1 MEQPT
6 TRAEIVAVDDE
17 PELRGLVAEYLGRHG
32 YSVRTAEGGAA
43 LRALLAKKP
52 ADLILLDVA
61 MPDEDGFSIARQLR
75 AHSKAAI
82 IFVSAAHE
90 VTDRVVGLEVGADD
104 YLTKPFD
111 LRELVARVRSV
122 LRRTRGAAAMQP
134 ASRMP
139 FGRCVL
145 DLDAHKLYDGEE
157 REIRI
162 TRMEFDLLAAFAR
175 RPNRVLSRDQL
186 LALAH
191 QRETEPFD
199 RSIDIRISRLRRKIE
214 ADVAHP
220 EVIKTVRGSGYVYVF
235 QVER

>member
-17 PELRGLVAEYLGRHG
+17 PEIRSLLADYLGQHG
-32 YSVRTAEGGAA
+32 YAVRTADGGAA

-61 MPDEDGFSIARQLR
+61 MPDEDGFTVARQLR
-75 AHSKAAI
+75 GHTNAAI

-111 LRELVARVRSV
+111 LRELMARVRSV
-122 LRRTRGAAAMQP
+122 LRRTRRAP
-134 ASRMP
+134 AGPQTTRMP
-139 FGRCVL
+139 FGRCLL
-145 DLDAHKLYDGEE
+145 DLDAHKLFDGEG

-162 TRMEFDLLAAFAR
+162 TRMEYDLLAAFAR
-175 RPNRVLSRDQL
+175 SPNRVLTRDQL

-191 QRETEPFD
+191 QRESEAFD
-199 RSIDIRISRLRRKIE
+199 RSIDIRISRLRRKVE
-214 ADVAHP
+214 KDAAHP
-220 EVIKTVRGSGYVYVF
+220 EVIKTVWGTGYVYVS
-235 QVER
+235 QVES

>member
-1 MEQPT
+1 MEHADK
-6 TRAEIVAVDDE
+6 RAEIVAVDDE
-17 PELRGLVAEYLGRHG
+17 PEIRGLVAEYLGRHG
-32 YSVRTAEGGAA
+32 YSVRTADGGAA

-61 MPDEDGFSIARQLR
+61 MPGEDGFSVARQLR
-75 AHSKAAI
+75 AQTQAAI
-82 IFVSAAHE
+82 IFVTAAHE

-122 LRRTRGAAAMQP
+122 LRRTRSAAGQATT
-134 ASRMP
+134 RMR

-145 DLDAHKLYDGEE
+145 DLDAHKLFDSEG

-162 TRMEFDLLAAFAR
+162 TRMEYDLLAAFAR

-191 QRETEPFD
+191 QRESEAFD

-214 ADVAHP
+214 PDVTHP
-220 EVIKTVRGSGYVYVF
+220 QVIKTVRGSGYVYVSL
-235 QVER
+235 VES